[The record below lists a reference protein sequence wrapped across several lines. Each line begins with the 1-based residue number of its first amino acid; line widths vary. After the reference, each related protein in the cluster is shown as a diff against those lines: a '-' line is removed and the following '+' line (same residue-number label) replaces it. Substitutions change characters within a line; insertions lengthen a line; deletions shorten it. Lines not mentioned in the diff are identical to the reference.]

1 MRWQLRRGVL
11 SPPSAVMPGS
21 SWWRA
26 VNESLLRDTTEAALL
41 FTGESGAPRT
51 TGVRHWVMSMRHP
64 SPRAWYRAHNAS
76 IVAGHLQNRH
86 LVAGEMLLERF
97 FMDVALLRVLYAHS
111 LLARP
116 RLALGRLGPLGRF
129 FGDPRRRAANIF
141 LSMQNVLPDRSCPT
155 GIPFRERGSTW
166 CWPRRTISAG
176 SSTTVS
182 SHPVSNRC
190 TGLRRTTSTSPG
202 CPISAPSGLRSTP
215 GPSNIGTS
223 GGRADLGSGLLS
235 LAPCRVLRSRE
246 PAPT

>member
-21 SWWRA
+21 PWWRA

-41 FTGESGAPRT
+41 FTGESGAPGT
-51 TGVRHWVMSMRHP
+51 TGVRHWVMFLRRP
-64 SPRAWYRAHNAS
+64 SPRAWYRSHNAS
-76 IVAGHLQNRH
+76 IVAGYLQNRH

-97 FMDVALLRVLYAHS
+97 FMDVALLRVLYAHR

-129 FGDPRRRAANIF
+129 FGDPRRRAANLF
-141 LSMQNVLPDRSCPT
+141 LSMQNVT
-155 GIPFRERGSTW
+155 GIPFRGRGSTW

-190 TGLRRTTSTSPG
+190 TGLRRTTSTSLG
-202 CPISAPSGLRSTP
+202 CPISALSGRRSTP
-215 GPSNIGTS
+215 GNSSTGTS
-223 GGRADLGSGLLS
+223 GGRADPGSGLLS
-235 LAPCRVLRSRE
+235 SAPCLALLSRE
-246 PAPT
+246 PRINLTA